1 MLTGRGI
8 FGLGGECMS
17 VSQSAII
24 SQWFKGKELSF
35 AFGVTLCVARLGSYF
50 NGWALPAV
58 AAQFPGEPVKQVSYG
73 LFLGF
78 AICLVSWVT
87 ALLLAAVDAYADR
100 VEGKD
105 GIHLTE
111 EEKFHLKDIKE
122 FERPYWLLVAS
133 CVLIYC
139 VLFPYLSIVCAQML
153 TDKYGYDSVKA
164 GHVNF
169 IPYLISAFLCAPMGF
184 LIDKVGKRALFS
196 KYPFVPNSVSH
207 GFELRCDP
215 FNDRDNAPEGK
226 PRSS

>member
-35 AFGVTLCVARLGSYF
+35 AFGVTLCVARCGSYI

-58 AAQFPGEPVKQVSYG
+58 AADFPNEPVKQVAYG

-78 AICLVSWVT
+78 GICIVSWCM
-87 ALLLAAVDAYADR
+87 ALLLACVDAYADR
-100 VEGKD
+100 VEGKK
-105 GIHLTE
+105 GVQLTD
-111 EEKFHLKDIKE
+111 EEKFHFRDLKT

-139 VLFPYLSIVCAQML
+139 VLFPYLSNLGV
-153 TDKYGYDSVKA
+153 
-164 GHVNF
+164 
-169 IPYLISAFLCAPMGF
+169 
-184 LIDKVGKRALFS
+184 
-196 KYPFVPNSVSH
+196 
-207 GFELRCDP
+207 
-215 FNDRDNAPEGK
+215 
-226 PRSS
+226 